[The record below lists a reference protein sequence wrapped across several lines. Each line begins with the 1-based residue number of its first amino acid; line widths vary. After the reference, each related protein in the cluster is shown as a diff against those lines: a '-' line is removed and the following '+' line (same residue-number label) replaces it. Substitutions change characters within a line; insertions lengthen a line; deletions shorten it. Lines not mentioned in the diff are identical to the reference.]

1 MIGTWDSNNPLQQRI
16 YIIEKNMS
24 KIPNMFLFREED
36 IAKKNNRQI
45 DHDIQN
51 EIDIDRNI

>member
-1 MIGTWDSNNPLQQRI
+1 
-16 YIIEKNMS
+16 MS